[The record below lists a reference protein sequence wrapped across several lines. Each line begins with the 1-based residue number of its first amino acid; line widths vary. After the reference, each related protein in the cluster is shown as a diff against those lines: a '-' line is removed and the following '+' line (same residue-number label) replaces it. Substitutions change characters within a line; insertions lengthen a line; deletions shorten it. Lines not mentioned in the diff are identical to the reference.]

1 MAGGIGLIVVHRAEL
16 EDVDALIVEAEPLLP
31 EQHRAGAVELDR
43 ERDQTHHRQRQQ
55 QDRESDDVVEQPL
68 HHQIPVGD
76 RRLEHVERR
85 HLAEIGVGAGAE
97 AQLVG
102 VGGKPDIDRQHPQ
115 LLQHF
120 EDARLGRDRQ
130 REQHE
135 VDTGAAGEFDDVV
148 DLAEFRA
155 AGAGIQRAVVVAV
168 VEHAEHVDVGIILG
182 LERLDQLFAVLV
194 RADDDGA
201 AIEPALA
208 RPAAHQRAQEQRARP
223 TSAARPTKKNADSQS
238 REISPPSLTKKDA
251 PMNSR
256 NTNAQDEIIR
266 VICRSWPRNTWTS

>member
-1 MAGGIGLIVVHRAEL
+1 MRSLLKPNRFWRNSTGPGLSSLTASATRPITGSASSRI
-16 EDVDALIVEAEPLLP
+16 DEA
-31 EQHRAGAVELDR
+31 
-43 ERDQTHHRQRQQ
+43 
-55 QDRESDDVVEQPL
+55 DDVVEQPL
-68 HHQIPVGD
+68 HHQVPVGD

-85 HLAEIGVGAGAE
+85 HLAEIGIGAGTE

-102 VGGKPDIDRQHPQ
+102 MGGKPDIHRQHPQ
-115 LLQHF
+115 LLQHL
-120 EDARLGRDRQ
+120 ENARLRRDRQ

-135 VDTGAAGEFDDVV
+135 VDAGAAGEFDDVV

-168 VEHAEHVDVGIILG
+168 VEHAEHFDVGIILD

-208 RPAAHQRAQEQRARP
+208 GPAAHQRAQEQPLGRP
-223 TSAARPTKKNADSQS
+223 APRGRRRRTPMSHS
-238 REISPPSLTKKDA
+238 REISLPSLTKKDA

-256 NTNAQDEIIR
+256 NTKAQDEIIR
-266 VICRSWPRNTWTS
+266 VIWRSWPRNTWTS